1 MDLVQ
6 KVEDLTSLDED
17 IHWFCPRAKDDEN
30 AIYYDEDFGGLE
42 PDETEEEKALRL
54 DQVKEAVARKEKA
67 LLACQIIAFDGDD
80 ARPYQEKLQRHLQKQ
95 LRRCDIC
102 IREFHRSRTWLREQL
117 ENDYPPEDVQAFMHK
132 FDSLN
137 TDRIVAGLNNLAETL
152 MDLPPEERNI
162 NNAGNEGVYALFE
175 ALHCKPFLNS
185 EELLKAVF
193 DKPFRLVQTKK
204 KVTLANVPPGMV
216 TFLFSDNQDRYL
228 WAERN
233 CNKLKRTLLA
243 NEFEHSVKPFLQPA
257 AGRVHITQLE
267 LDFLPRFWR
276 ATRMIVSKLDK
287 SLITNHLR
295 AMDINLY
302 TLSLE
307 HFQLEASHF
316 IDQLNTYKMLL
327 EIAPDDF
334 WDAMGPASPQNVV
347 DTICRAPRFERL
359 LKVPE
364 ERQHGPYEYLKQQM
378 AWVNAFTSS
387 IKPANLVQ
395 PLRTILDLFLH
406 KYQGEEY
413 PHSTSRVTWEIGLSC
428 LLEAINRVAKVVE
441 GGPVYTHLVEAV
453 AKDHID
459 VILEELEGIE
469 TKTEMQV
476 TPTQMLGLQIVENV
490 LALDVKGLK
499 RDRRVIEKTMD
510 LDHEIGVTSQKV
522 WKTSMQHIKP
532 GYPVLVMS
540 VLSGLTG
547 LVELETIPAKI
558 VKSAPKQAEAWNSA
572 LERVHGYITTDL
584 LDRIDS
590 FEPDQLVD
598 LFQEASAVRG
608 VMSLLFNSNDQL
620 HNSALGLLKTLSGE
634 DSRRDSIMHVVQI
647 FFGTALAAVANT
659 LKLVSDAK
667 VFGPCIVLLKLC
679 RDIYSCLCDSQDG
692 ILRTKTLSNNADV
705 SALRVFWVRTWG
717 VLETI
722 FEQTETWSSQGYDKT
737 VMQDFCRETM
747 DFADFAFD
755 QYSIIAGTLES
766 NSKQGD
772 LDVGKQL
779 LQQPSST
786 FRFITKWLRLRDD
799 YLITKAVSL
808 TGKILTRL
816 HAVGIKVSISAAQYV
831 EDIVTSAS
839 VRDAKVKTK
848 LTNQHKAELQR
859 ALEEHLGGALSSSL
873 ESVGAPRKKQSSL
886 QGWATPG
893 ESRSGSTTPIT
904 TAKPR
909 GVIDLEKWSSAA
921 DRKNKAPMQKLP
933 SLATQRAAQKQQ
945 DDQKNFLLKRK
956 QALAEQEKQK
966 QAALAKANLG
976 AGSGVAGIGNYGK
989 DHSTAGQTVMV
1000 DDADLDSEEGDE
1012 DEDLDDDLFGD
1023 SKKPKKAQRPQ
1034 LDVSGTT
1041 GLKPEVKKG
1050 PTRIQRSARSFK
1062 DMRARLAPDLGPLH
1076 RVILG
1081 WDFFHEGDFPPR
1093 SNENDFSAVANSFT
1107 NPVTYQETFE
1117 PLLLLEAWQGM
1128 VKSREEN
1135 SSKPYEIKVQNRS
1148 NVDQFIEISSM
1159 ISHQDNRDLSLQEGD
1174 IILFSKAKKPADQ
1187 PESPNCLARI
1197 YRVKRQKAHLEIVYQ
1212 LMSSNKLAPQL
1223 TMQTIIYGL
1232 KVQSITPLERE
1243 YGALKGLQYYDLC
1256 NQIVRAKPSPRITF
1270 SDRQIS
1276 QLQDVY
1282 NLNKAQSEA
1291 INAALENE
1299 GFSLIQGP
1307 PGSGKTKTIVAIVG
1321 GLLSQTLGSSTV
1333 GATRISM
1340 PKANG
1345 NTNVLGDAPSKKL
1358 LVCAP
1363 SNAAVDE
1370 LVMRLKEGVKTKSGA
1385 HHNINVVRIGRS
1397 DAIKHEVQDVTID
1410 ELVSKKLGNSQ
1421 MDTKQREKNAEI
1433 FKEHEQVSAKLREL
1447 YDRRNASD
1455 KRENKLEPA
1464 QRKDLEDSISAVKR
1478 RKAEL
1483 GTRIDSVK
1491 DQERNAGRE
1500 QELNRKRAQQAV
1512 LDEAHVICGTLSGSG
1527 HDMFQSLNIEFE
1539 TVIIDEAAQC
1549 VEMSSLIPLK
1559 YGCIK
1564 CIMVGDPK
1572 QLPPTVFSKEAARF
1586 QYEQSLFVRM
1596 QNNNPDEVH
1605 LLDTQY
1611 RMHPDISV
1619 FPSWTFYD
1627 GLLKDGNGMA
1637 ALRTQPWHDSAL
1649 LAPYRFYDVRGQHQS
1664 APKGHSLINIPEID
1678 VAMALFDRLR
1688 TDYSN
1693 YDFTG
1698 KIGIITPYKSQLR
1711 ELKRRFTDKYGSQ
1724 VEEIIDFNTT
1734 DAFQGRESE
1743 VIIFSCVRASPA
1755 GGIGFLQDIRRMNVG
1770 LTRAKSSLWVLGNS
1784 DSLVRGRYWKK
1795 LVEDAQARDCLT
1807 TGEIMSMLKKP
1818 SSAFPASNYSS
1829 NTRSMLDVN
1838 AHVAQMSNE
1847 AESRR
1852 SSASV
1857 AANGS
1862 RKPTPTPV
1870 VKAEPHIKT
1879 EPQVKTEPA
1888 DPDRMDGVTYKFEDI
1903 LKAKKAAS
1911 RESSEKKPSDDVDME
1926 DADGTPN
1933 MTADGRAMTPI
1944 SNTNGPRSAS
1954 GSRAETPLSATGD
1967 EGANGT
1973 APGAATKPRGAVVQ
1987 QAKPFVP
1994 KKRPAAASPFM
2005 PKKPRAPP
2013 R

>member
-1 MDLVQ
+1 MAMQIVYA
-6 KVEDLTSLDED
+6 VEDLKTLDEGL
-17 IHWFCPRAKDDEN
+17 HWFCPRPTSDDPT
-30 AIYYDEDFGGLE
+30 IYYDEDFGGAE
-42 PDETEEEKALRL
+42 PDESEEKKAVRL
-54 DQVKEAVARKEKA
+54 EQVKEAIARKEKA
-67 LLACQIIAFDGDD
+67 LFACQMFAFDGPD
-80 ARPYQEKLQRHLQKQ
+80 AKPYQDWLDTGLRKQ
-95 LRRCDIC
+95 LGRCDIC
-102 IREFHRSRTWLREQL
+102 IREFHRSRTSYREKL
-117 ENDYPPEDVQAFMHK
+117 EDEYPPEDVHTFMGK
-132 FDSLN
+132 FDTLN
-137 TDRIVAGLNNLAETL
+137 NARITAGLTSLTDTL
-152 MDLPPEERNI
+152 MDLPPEERSLK
-162 NNAGNEGVYALFE
+162 NAGTEGIYALFE
-175 ALHCKPFLNS
+175 SLNCKPFLNN
-185 EELLKAVF
+185 EDLLRSVF

-204 KVTLANVPPGMV
+204 KVTLANVPPGMIA
-216 TFLFSDNQDRYL
+216 FLFSDNEDRCT

-233 CNKLKRTLLA
+233 FTKVKRTILP
-243 NEFEHSVKPFLQPA
+243 NEFEYSVKPFLQPA

-267 LDFLPRFWR
+267 LAFLPRFWR
-276 ATRMIVSKLDK
+276 ATRTIVSKLDK

-307 HFQLEASHF
+307 HFQVDSTHF
-316 IDQLNTYKMLL
+316 IDLINTYRVLL
-327 EIAPDDF
+327 ELAPDDF
-334 WDAMGPASPQNVV
+334 WDAMGSASPQNVI
-347 DTICRAPRFERL
+347 DTICRAPGFERM
-359 LKVPE
+359 LKVAE

-378 AWVNAFTSS
+378 AWVNAFTCS

-406 KYQGEEY
+406 KYQAEEY

-428 LLEAINRVAKVVE
+428 LLEAVNRVAKVVE

-453 AKDHID
+453 ANDHIG

-469 TKTEMQV
+469 TKTEMTV
-476 TPTQMLGLQIVENV
+476 TQTQTLGLQIVENV

-499 RDRRVIEKTMD
+499 RDRRMIEKTRD
-510 LDHEIGVTSQKV
+510 LDHEIGLTSQNV
-522 WKTSMQHIKP
+522 WKTTMQHIKP

-540 VLSGLTG
+540 ILSGLTG
-547 LVELETIPAKI
+547 LVELETIPSKT
-558 VKSAPKQAEAWNSA
+558 VKSAPKQAEAWNKA
-572 LERVHGYITTDL
+572 LERVHGYVTNDL

-608 VMSLLFNSNDQL
+608 IMSLLFNSNDQV
-620 HNSALGLLKTLSGE
+620 HNSALGLLKTLSAE

-647 FFGTALAAVANT
+647 FLGTALAAVANT
-659 LKLVSDAK
+659 LKLISDAK

-692 ILRTKTLSNNADV
+692 VLRSKTLSSNADI
-705 SALRVFWVRTWG
+705 SALRIFWVRTWG
-717 VLETI
+717 VLETM
-722 FEQTETWSSQGYDKT
+722 FEQTEAWSSQGYDKT
-737 VMQDFCRETM
+737 VMQEFCRETM

-766 NSKQGD
+766 NSKESGT
-772 LDVGKQL
+772 DVGKQL

-786 FRFITKWLRLRDD
+786 FKVITKWLRLRDD
-799 YLITKAVSL
+799 YLIAKAVSL
-808 TGKILTRL
+808 TSKILTRL
-816 HAVGIKVSISAAQYV
+816 HAVGIKVSTSAAQYV
-831 EDIVTSAS
+831 EDIVTSS
-839 VRDAKVKTK
+839 STRDAKVKTR
-848 LTNQHKAELQR
+848 LTMQQKAELQR
-859 ALEEHLGGALSSSL
+859 ALEEHLGGALTSSL

-893 ESRSGSTTPIT
+893 MESRSGSTTPST
-904 TAKPR
+904 AAKPK
-909 GVIDLEKWSSAA
+909 GVIDLDKWSSAA
-921 DRKNKAPMQKLP
+921 DRKEKKPMQKLP
-933 SLATQRAAQKQQ
+933 SLAQQKAAQQQQ
-945 DDQKNFLLKRK
+945 DDQKTFLAKRK
-956 QALAEQEKQK
+956 QALAEKEKQR

-976 AGSGVAGIGNYGK
+976 AGSGVSGIGNYGK

-1000 DDADLDSEEGDE
+1000 DDADLDSEED
-1012 DEDLDDDLFGD
+1012 DDDDLDDDLFGE
-1023 SKKPKKAQRPQ
+1023 SKKPKKEQRPQ
-1034 LDVSGTT
+1034 LDVSGAT

-1076 RVILG
+1076 RTMLG

-1093 SNENDFSAVANSFT
+1093 TSENDFAAVDNTFT
-1107 NPVTYQETFE
+1107 NPVTYQQTFE

-1128 VKSREEN
+1128 VRSREEN

-1148 NVDQFIEISSM
+1148 NVDQFVEISSF

-1174 IILFSKAKKPADQ
+1174 IILFSKAKKPADDPQ
-1187 PESPNCLARI
+1187 SPNCLARI

-1212 LMSSNKLAPQL
+1212 VMPSSKLAPQL

-1243 YGALKGLQYYDLC
+1243 FGALKGLQYYDLC

-1321 GLLSQTLGSSTV
+1321 GLLTQTLSSSAV

-1345 NTNVLGDAPSKKL
+1345 NTNVIGDAPSKKL

-1370 LVMRLKEGVKTKSGA
+1370 LVMRMKEGVKTKSGA
-1385 HHNINVVRIGRS
+1385 LHKINVVRIGRS
-1397 DAIKHEVQDVTID
+1397 DAIKNEVQDVTID
-1410 ELVSKKLGNSQ
+1410 ELVSKKLGNSSQ
-1421 MDTKQREKNAEI
+1421 ADMKQREQTAQL

-1447 YDRRNASD
+1447 YDRRNASETG
-1455 KRENKLEPA
+1455 ENKLEPA
-1464 QRKDLEDSISAVKR
+1464 QRKEVEDAISAVKR

-1483 GTRIDSVK
+1483 GTRIDNVK

-1549 VEMSSLIPLK
+1549 VEVSSLIPLK

-1564 CIMVGDPK
+1564 CILVGDPK
-1572 QLPPTVFSKEAARF
+1572 QLPPTVFSKDAARF

-1596 QNNNPDEVH
+1596 QNNYPDEVH

-1619 FPSWTFYD
+1619 FPSRTFYD

-1637 ALRTQPWHDSAL
+1637 ALRTQPWHASAL

-1664 APKGHSLINIPEID
+1664 APKGHSLINIAEID

-1688 TDYSN
+1688 GDFGN

-1698 KIGIITPYKSQLR
+1698 KVGIITPYKSQLR

-1724 VEEIIDFNTT
+1724 IEEIIDFNTT

-1784 DSLVRGRYWKK
+1784 DSLVRGRYWKM
-1795 LVEDAQARDCLT
+1795 LVEDAQSRDCYT
-1807 TGEIMSMLKKP
+1807 TGNIMAMLRKP
-1818 SSAFPASNYSS
+1818 SSAYPANNYSS
-1829 NTRSMLDVN
+1829 STRSMLDVN
-1838 AHVAQMSNE
+1838 AHVTQMNNE
-1847 AESRR
+1847 AGSRP
-1852 SSASV
+1852 SSAGG

-1862 RKPTPTPV
+1862 GKSAIKP
-1870 VKAEPHIKT
+1870 
-1879 EPQVKTEPA
+1879 EPQIKREPPVKTEPA
-1888 DPDRMDGVTYKFEDI
+1888 DPDRMEGVTIKFEDR
-1903 LKAKKAAS
+1903 LKAKKAAAS
-1911 RESSEKKPSDDVDME
+1911 AEKGTMDVDME
-1926 DADGTPN
+1926 DADATSN
-1933 MTADGRAMTPI
+1933 VTADSGEGRAMTPS
-1944 SNTNGPRSAS
+1944 SNANGTRSAS

-1967 EGANGT
+1967 EGAD
-1973 APGAATKPRGAVVQ
+1973 GAATKPRGAVVQ
-1987 QAKPFVP
+1987 PTKRFVP
-1994 KKRPAAASPFM
+1994 KKRPAASSPFM
-2005 PKKPRAPP
+2005 PKKPKAPL